1 VAVTSTAVYRPALPA
16 RLMGLGSI
24 FGKSFRD
31 SRRAALI
38 AGGLYALIVVVT
50 GAELAQQ
57 FDTVAKRLAVAA
69 ELGGLPPAFQGILGT
84 PIHIE
89 QLGGFVSWRVLNF
102 LPVLLGIWAIV
113 ALSGTLAGEL
123 ARGSLDPLAS
133 TPLAR
138 RRLAVEKAGGY
149 LAALVLAVVITGLG
163 IVAAVAAFGTLP
175 GDAVGLDAV
184 AAHLVWIFLASLI
197 PGALAFAAA
206 PLLGRGGA
214 IAIGAIALFGSF
226 VVNGYADTIPA
237 FDAVRGLSYLSFSGG
252 HRPLAGAWD
261 WPAMAVLAVVTVGLL
276 ATGVAAFERRDILVP
291 GSGRIPLPQIGLWL
305 RGPLS
310 RSFGERLPAALAW
323 GFGLG
328 LYGFV
333 IAASANE
340 FVRSLGSIPQLTQ
353 MVQQFFPDADIL
365 STGGFLQL
373 AFFIDALLAIGIAAG
388 TFAAGWA
395 SDENDRRLEVVLA
408 APLSRAGWTV
418 RAGIAVMA
426 GIAVV
431 GLLMM
436 GGVALGAA
444 TQGDDVARPVIGASV
459 LALYAMALA
468 GIGLAV
474 GGWWRPSLAAPV
486 TIGLGLAFFLLDLIG
501 GILRL
506 PDWILGL
513 ALQRH
518 LGRPMI
524 GDYDAVGL
532 VACTL
537 LAVGGIAIC
546 AVGMRRRDIGR

>member
-1 VAVTSTAVYRPALPA
+1 VAVTSTAVYRPTLPA

-38 AGGLYALIVVVT
+38 AGGLYALIIVVT

-197 PGALAFAAA
+197 PGALAFAVA

-214 IAIGAIALFGSF
+214 LAIGAIALFGSF

-340 FVRSLGSIPQLTQ
+340 FVKSLGSIPQLTQ

-436 GGVALGAA
+436 AGVALGAA

-506 PDWILGL
+506 PGWILGL